1 MSYTVKTGFEN
12 MDVQWVIKALQSTYW
27 ADDRSDETIEK
38 SMKNSWCF
46 GAFEGDRQIG
56 FCRVITDYATTFYL
70 CDVIVE
76 ENLRKSGAGSA
87 MMEAVI
93 GNPQL
98 ADLRGIL
105 GTKDAHG
112 FYEKFGFEKNDK
124 LFMQRWTKVFGQ

>member
-1 MSYTVKTGFEN
+1 MSYTVKSGFEN
-12 MDVQWVIKALQSTYW
+12 MDVQWYTKALQATYW

-38 SMKNSWCF
+38 SMRNSCCYGVF
-46 GAFEGDRQIG
+46 DGDRQIAG
-56 FCRVITDYATTFYL
+56 CRIITDYATTFYL

-76 ENLRKSGAGSA
+76 EHLRKSGVGSL
-87 MMEAVI
+87 MMEAIV
-93 GNPQL
+93 NDPQF

-124 LFMQRWTKVFGQ
+124 LFMQRWTKVFR

>member
-46 GAFEGDRQIG
+46 GVFEGDRQIG

-93 GNPQL
+93 SNPQL

>member
-1 MSYTVKTGFEN
+1 MSYTVKAGFEN

-46 GAFEGDRQIG
+46 GVFEGDRQIG

-93 GNPQL
+93 SNPQL

>member
-1 MSYTVKTGFEN
+1 M
-12 MDVQWVIKALQSTYW
+12 QSTYW

-46 GAFEGDRQIG
+46 GVFEGDRQIG

-93 GNPQL
+93 SNPQL